1 MKKLLSILLAL
12 TVLLSL
18 GASAFA
24 GNDDTPDGR
33 WLCSDIDGSVT
44 DDTPAELKDDFHL
57 YVNKDWF
64 VNTPLPDGTLGYG
77 TFEEMNDVLDE
88 RMLALIHDESLTGH
102 DAELV
107 HKLYRLASDW
117 DYRDALGLEPAE
129 KWMKAIL
136 SIDSLDALMSYL
148 HSDENLT
155 RSILFT
161 SAVAADM
168 LDPDV
173 YTTLI
178 VAPTLML
185 QDSAEYTERT
195 EAGEQAYEKNRQ
207 ISDYILRRLG
217 LNEEEAAAAF
227 DNAIA
232 YETLLASHIQPQSA
246 QYSPD
251 YLMSILNYYD
261 RDQLAELAGDFPIL
275 DLLNVVGNTSAKRFM
290 VHEPAFIAALQDIIT
305 EENVPL
311 IRDWL
316 LVNNMIET
324 GKRLDRETYDE
335 VKAIESR
342 LMGITGTSDDESIA
356 VNTVKELLEVPMNKL
371 YIQAYCNEEQREAVL
386 DMVNEIRNSYYDML
400 NATDWLS
407 EETRAAAIEK
417 LDNLRIR
424 AIYPD
429 ELPDWSDLDFKGVE
443 EGGSLLDAEMAIGRY
458 ILENNAAKADT
469 AVDKDAWD
477 LMILPTVTANAA
489 YNAQDNSINIFAGFL
504 GGVFYG
510 EDRSYEQNL
519 GGMGFFIGHEI
530 GHAFDTNGAQYDKDG
545 AYADWWAEEDKA
557 VFLER
562 AAKLAAWYD
571 GFIPFEGCEY
581 SGQQVQTEAI
591 ADMGSMKCLLAIAAQ
606 KDDFD
611 YDAFFRQFAS
621 LFRTKATLPAIIGNT
636 AVDIHPMRYM
646 RTNATLAQ
654 FQEFDD
660 FYGIEEGD
668 GMYIAPEERV
678 AVW

>member
-1 MKKLLSILLAL
+1 MKKLLSILLVL
-12 TVLLSL
+12 TMVSSL

-24 GNDDTPDGR
+24 GNDETPDGR
-33 WLCSDIDGSVT
+33 WLCTDIDGTVT

-57 YVNKDWF
+57 YVNKQWLAE
-64 VNTPLPDGTLGYG
+64 TPIPDGMLGYG
-77 TFEEMNDVLDE
+77 SFEEMNDVLEE
-88 RMLALIHDESLTGH
+88 RQLALIRDESLTGH

-107 HKLYRLASDW
+107 HRLYSLLTDW
-117 DYRDALGLEPAE
+117 DYRDALGVEPARS
-129 KWMKAIL
+129 WMDAIQA
-136 SIDSLDALMSYL
+136 IDSLDALMRYFA
-148 HSDENLT
+148 SDANRSLT
-155 RSILFT
+155 LPFVA
-161 SAVAADM
+161 AVAADM

-173 YTTLI
+173 HVTMI
-178 VAPTLML
+178 VAPPLML
-185 QDSAEYTERT
+185 QDAAEYTERT
-195 EAGEQAYEKNRQ
+195 EAGELAYEKSRQ
-207 ISDYILRRLG
+207 TGGYMLRRMG
-217 LNEEEAAAAF
+217 LSEEEAAAAF

-232 YETLLASHIQPQSA
+232 FETLLASYIRPQSA
-246 QYSPD
+246 QFSPD
-251 YLMSILNYYD
+251 YLSSILNYYD

-275 DLLNVVGNTSAKRFM
+275 DMLKAAGNPSAKRFM
-290 VHEPAFIAALQDIIT
+290 VHEPAYLAALPTLIT

-316 LVNNMIET
+316 LVKAMIDA
-324 GKRLDRETYDE
+324 GQLLDRETYDGIR
-335 VKAIESR
+335 AIENS
-342 LMGITGTSDDESIA
+342 LMGISGTSDYESIA
-356 VNTVKELLEVPMNKL
+356 VNKVKELLDVPMNKL
-371 YIQAYCNEEQREAVL
+371 YIQAYCSEQQREAIL
-386 DMVNEIRNSYYDML
+386 DIVNDIRNSYYDML
-400 NATDWLS
+400 NAADWLS
-407 EETRAAAIEK
+407 EQTRAGAIEK

-429 ELPDWSDLDFKGVE
+429 ELPDWSDLDFRGIE
-443 EGGSLLDAEMAIGRY
+443 EGGSPLDAEMTIGRY
-458 ILENNAAKADT
+458 ILGKNAAKADT

-477 LMILPTVTANAA
+477 LQVLSTITANAA

-519 GGMGFFIGHEI
+519 GGIGFFIGHEI

-545 AYADWWAEEDKA
+545 AYTDWWADEDKVA
-557 VFLER
+557 FMER

-571 GFIPFEGCEY
+571 GFVPFEGCVY
-581 SGQQVQTEAI
+581 SGQQVQAEAI

-606 KDDFD
+606 RDDFD

-621 LFRTKATLPAIIGNT
+621 LFRTKATRPAIIGNT
-636 AVDIHPMRYM
+636 AVDVHPMRYM

-660 FYGIEEGD
+660 FYGIQEGD
-668 GMYIAPEERV
+668 GMYLAPEERV

>member
-1 MKKLLSILLAL
+1 MKKLLSILLITAM
-12 TVLLSL
+12 VLSL

-24 GNDDTPDGR
+24 ADSGTPDGR
-33 WLCSDIDGSVT
+33 WLCTDIDGTVT

-57 YVNKDWF
+57 YVNKQWLAE
-64 VNTPLPDGTLGYG
+64 TPIPDGMLGYG
-77 TFEEMNDVLDE
+77 SFEEMNDVLEE
-88 RMLALIHDESLTGH
+88 RQLALIRDESLTGH

-107 HKLYRLASDW
+107 HRLYSLLTDW
-117 DYRDALGLEPAE
+117 DYRDALGVEPARS
-129 KWMKAIL
+129 WMDAIQA
-136 SIDSLDALMSYL
+136 IDSLDALMRYFA
-148 HSDENLT
+148 SDANRSLT
-155 RSILFT
+155 LPFVA
-161 SAVAADM
+161 AVAADM

-173 YTTLI
+173 HVTMI
-178 VAPTLML
+178 VAPPLML
-185 QDSAEYTERT
+185 QDAAEYTERT
-195 EAGEQAYEKNRQ
+195 EAGELAYEKSRQ
-207 ISDYILRRLG
+207 TGGYMLRRMG
-217 LNEEEAAAAF
+217 LSEEEAAAAF

-232 YETLLASHIQPQSA
+232 FETLLASYIRPQSA
-246 QYSPD
+246 QFSPD
-251 YLMSILNYYD
+251 YLSSILNYYD

-275 DLLNVVGNTSAKRFM
+275 DMLKAAGNPSAKRFM

-316 LVNNMIET
+316 LVKAMIDA
-324 GKRLDRETYDE
+324 GQLLDRETYDGIR
-335 VKAIESR
+335 AIENS
-342 LMGITGTSDDESIA
+342 LMGISGTSDYESIA
-356 VNTVKELLEVPMNKL
+356 VNKVKELLDVPMNKL
-371 YIQAYCNEEQREAVL
+371 YIQAYCSEQQREAIL
-386 DMVNEIRNSYYDML
+386 DIVNDIRNSYYDML
-400 NATDWLS
+400 NAADWLS
-407 EETRAAAIEK
+407 EQTRAGAIEK
-417 LDNLRIR
+417 LDSLRIR

-429 ELPDWSDLDFKGVE
+429 ELPDWSDLDFRGIE
-443 EGGSLLDAEMAIGRY
+443 EGGSPLDAEMTIGRY
-458 ILENNAAKADT
+458 ILGKNAAKADT

-477 LMILPTVTANAA
+477 LQVLSTITANAA

-519 GGMGFFIGHEI
+519 GGIGFFIGHEI

-545 AYADWWAEEDKA
+545 AYADWWADEDKVA
-557 VFLER
+557 FMER

-571 GFIPFEGCEY
+571 GFVPFEGCVY
-581 SGQQVQTEAI
+581 SGQQVQAEAI

-606 KDDFD
+606 RDDFD

-621 LFRTKATLPAIIGNT
+621 LFRTKATRPAIIGNT
-636 AVDIHPMRYM
+636 AVDVHPMRYM

-660 FYGIEEGD
+660 FYGIQEGD

>member
-1 MKKLLSILLAL
+1 MKKLLSILLVL
-12 TVLLSL
+12 TMVSSL

-24 GNDDTPDGR
+24 GNDETPDGR
-33 WLCSDIDGSVT
+33 WLCTDIDGTVT

-57 YVNKDWF
+57 YVNKQWLAE
-64 VNTPLPDGTLGYG
+64 TPIPDGMLGYG
-77 TFEEMNDVLDE
+77 SFEEMNDVLEE
-88 RMLALIHDESLTGH
+88 RQLALIRDESLTGH

-107 HKLYRLASDW
+107 HRLYSLLTDW
-117 DYRDALGLEPAE
+117 DYRDALGVEPARS
-129 KWMKAIL
+129 WMDAIQA
-136 SIDSLDALMSYL
+136 IDSLDALMRYFA
-148 HSDENLT
+148 SDANRSLT
-155 RSILFT
+155 LPFVA
-161 SAVAADM
+161 AVAADM

-173 YTTLI
+173 HVTMI
-178 VAPTLML
+178 VAPPLML
-185 QDSAEYTERT
+185 QDAAEYTERT
-195 EAGEQAYEKNRQ
+195 EAGELAYEKSRQ
-207 ISDYILRRLG
+207 TGGYMLRRMG
-217 LNEEEAAAAF
+217 LSEEEAAAAF

-232 YETLLASHIQPQSA
+232 FETLLASYIRPQSA
-246 QYSPD
+246 QFSPD
-251 YLMSILNYYD
+251 YLSSILNYYD

-275 DLLNVVGNTSAKRFM
+275 DMLKAAGNPSAKRFM
-290 VHEPAFIAALQDIIT
+290 VHEPAYLAALPTLIT

-316 LVNNMIET
+316 LVKAMIDA
-324 GKRLDRETYDE
+324 GQLLDRETYDGIR
-335 VKAIESR
+335 AIENS
-342 LMGITGTSDDESIA
+342 LMGISGTSDYESIA
-356 VNTVKELLEVPMNKL
+356 VNKVKELLDVPMNKL
-371 YIQAYCNEEQREAVL
+371 YIQAYCSEQQREAIL
-386 DMVNEIRNSYYDML
+386 DIVNDIRNSYYDML
-400 NATDWLS
+400 NAADWLS
-407 EETRAAAIEK
+407 EQTRAGAIEK

-429 ELPDWSDLDFKGVE
+429 ELPDWSDLDFRGIE
-443 EGGSLLDAEMAIGRY
+443 EGGSPLDAEMTIGRY
-458 ILENNAAKADT
+458 ILGKNAAKADT

-477 LMILPTVTANAA
+477 LQVLSTITANAA

-519 GGMGFFIGHEI
+519 GGIGFFIGHEI

-545 AYADWWAEEDKA
+545 AYTDWWADEDKVA
-557 VFLER
+557 FMER

-571 GFIPFEGCEY
+571 GFVPFEGCVY
-581 SGQQVQTEAI
+581 SGQQVQAEAI

-606 KDDFD
+606 RDDFD

-621 LFRTKATLPAIIGNT
+621 LFRTKATRPAIIGNT
-636 AVDIHPMRYM
+636 AVDVHPMRYM

-660 FYGIEEGD
+660 FYGIQEGD

>member
-1 MKKLLSILLAL
+1 MKKLLSILLVL
-12 TVLLSL
+12 TMVSSL

-24 GNDDTPDGR
+24 GNDETPDGR
-33 WLCSDIDGSVT
+33 WLCTDIDGTVT

-57 YVNKDWF
+57 YVNKQWLAE
-64 VNTPLPDGTLGYG
+64 TPIPDGMLGYG
-77 TFEEMNDVLDE
+77 SFEEMNDVLEE
-88 RMLALIHDESLTGH
+88 RQLALIRDESLTGH

-107 HKLYRLASDW
+107 HRLYSLLTDW
-117 DYRDALGLEPAE
+117 DYRDALGVEPARS
-129 KWMKAIL
+129 WMDAIQA
-136 SIDSLDALMSYL
+136 IDSLDALMRYFA
-148 HSDENLT
+148 SDANRSLT
-155 RSILFT
+155 LPFVA
-161 SAVAADM
+161 AVAADM

-173 YTTLI
+173 HVTMI
-178 VAPTLML
+178 VAPPLML
-185 QDSAEYTERT
+185 QDAAEYTERT
-195 EAGEQAYEKNRQ
+195 EAGELAYEKSRQ
-207 ISDYILRRLG
+207 TGGYMLRRMG
-217 LNEEEAAAAF
+217 LSEEEAAAAF

-232 YETLLASHIQPQSA
+232 FETLLASYIRPQSA
-246 QYSPD
+246 QFSPD
-251 YLMSILNYYD
+251 YLSSILNYYD

-275 DLLNVVGNTSAKRFM
+275 DMLKAAGNPSAKRFM
-290 VHEPAFIAALQDIIT
+290 VHEPAFIAALPTLIT

-316 LVNNMIET
+316 LVKAMIDA
-324 GKRLDRETYDE
+324 GQLLDRETYDGIR
-335 VKAIESR
+335 AIENS
-342 LMGITGTSDDESIA
+342 LMGISGTSDYESIA
-356 VNTVKELLEVPMNKL
+356 VNKVKELLDVPMNKL
-371 YIQAYCNEEQREAVL
+371 YIQAYCSEQQREAIL
-386 DMVNEIRNSYYDML
+386 DIVNDIRNSYYDML
-400 NATDWLS
+400 NAADWLS
-407 EETRAAAIEK
+407 EQTRAGAIEK

-429 ELPDWSDLDFKGVE
+429 ELPDWSDLDFRGIE
-443 EGGSLLDAEMAIGRY
+443 EGGSPLDAEMTIGRY
-458 ILENNAAKADT
+458 ILGKNAAKADT

-477 LMILPTVTANAA
+477 LQVLSTITANAA

-519 GGMGFFIGHEI
+519 GGIGFFIGHEI
-530 GHAFDTNGAQYDKDG
+530 GHAFDTNGAMYDKDG
-545 AYADWWAEEDKA
+545 AYADWWADEDKVA
-557 VFLER
+557 FMER

-571 GFIPFEGCEY
+571 GFVPFEGCVY
-581 SGQQVQTEAI
+581 SGQQVQAEAI

-606 KDDFD
+606 RDDFD

-621 LFRTKATLPAIIGNT
+621 LFRTKATRPAIIGNT
-636 AVDIHPMRYM
+636 AVDAHPMRYM

-660 FYGIEEGD
+660 FYGIKEGD